1 VGIVPW
7 ADGQWHMGAFN
18 MKEPSERR
26 RRGPDLWL
34 EAAYDLLAQH
44 GHGAVTIE
52 QLTAQT
58 AKTRGSFYHH
68 FGSMEAFVERL
79 MVDWRER
86 NTERIVRLTEGTS
99 EPNARRSLVNQEALR
114 LDARLEI
121 ALRIWAGVHAYVRAA
136 CDDVDRRRVSV
147 MAHDLADLA
156 KALGCDLSEP
166 KARTLAQIE
175 YAAFVGAQLLA
186 PEGKSTALTELGQV
200 YDDML
205 TAYLTHL
212 RAVSGAPL
220 RHSV

>member
-1 VGIVPW
+1 
-7 ADGQWHMGAFN
+7 MGAFN

-44 GHGAVTIE
+44 GHSDVTIE
-52 QLTAQT
+52 PLTAQT

-136 CDDVDRRRVSV
+136 CDDVDRRRVS
-147 MAHDLADLA
+147 A